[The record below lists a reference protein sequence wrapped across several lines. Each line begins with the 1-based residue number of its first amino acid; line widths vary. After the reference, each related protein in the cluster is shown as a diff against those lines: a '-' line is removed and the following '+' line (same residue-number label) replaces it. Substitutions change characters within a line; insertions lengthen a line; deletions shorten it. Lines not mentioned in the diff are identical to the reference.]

1 MTLRALTRNRG
12 FSTAAILS
20 LALGIGLTTAVYSIL
35 DALLLKPFPVEKE
48 HELVNV
54 YSFREN
60 AKGYPYNHLSFLNS
74 QDLLATPGV
83 FSSATIWTR
92 MGFSVALPQSSP
104 ESMQGQLVDAQ
115 FFSVLGIQP
124 TMGRFF
130 QKDDPP
136 SVTVLSW
143 DLWTS
148 HFASDPG
155 IIGRQ
160 IRIDRRPFTVIGVAP
175 EKFTGLTHHAKS
187 KLWVPLADENLQV
200 MKGQKLLNMREIP
213 WLSVTSRLSAGMT
226 AQSAEAALKPVAAYL
241 ADTYPEINRDYSV
254 GIIPL
259 PDNRLS
265 TFGIEDVKKHLAI
278 ALGLVGFVFLM
289 CCANVANLM
298 LAWSA
303 SRFREFSV
311 RTALGASR
319 RRLMGQLLFEN
330 SILCLAGSVL
340 GLFLAQGLI
349 LLATKFPT
357 VLMADITPEIDGR
370 IVLFVLALSI
380 AAVLLAGMIPALRAT
395 RMDLNHALVNRT
407 NTGDLGG
414 TRLRGFLIS
423 LQIAMC
429 SILIFGALLFGTT
442 LKNLQT
448 VDIGYEENKL
458 LIASLDLA
466 PEGYTD
472 DQGRIFYTQLLERL
486 RNLPGV
492 VSVDLALNSPL
503 NPIQGAN
510 FIRVNGQSLTT
521 GNRDVIDFNIVSPG
535 FFETVGLPLLR
546 GRYFSEQDQE
556 KAPAVILINEEFAR
570 QAFPH
575 QDAVGRSVEIGRKP
589 QRVRT
594 AEVIGVVKDA
604 RIRSVSNPVVPIFYH
619 ALNQSYTSNL
629 NLILRTQ
636 VRPEQMFTPV
646 REAFRNF
653 NPDLPIL
660 NMKTLEMEYEN
671 SIGRPRTLASLAGS
685 FSILATLIAA
695 IGLLGLVT
703 FQVTRRRQEIGI
715 RMALG
720 AQSGNIRQLI
730 LGYALRLTVLGVG
743 IGVGGVLILARILE
757 SMLYGVTPLEP
768 GLFALML
775 LSVVLIAVGAAWF
788 PVRRA
793 VRIDPAEAL
802 RTE

>member
-1 MTLRALTRNRG
+1 MNLRALTRNRG
-12 FSTAAILS
+12 FSIAAILS
-20 LALGIGLTTAVYSIL
+20 LTLGIGLTTAVYSIL
-35 DALLLKPFPVEKE
+35 DAVLLKPFPVEKE
-48 HELVNV
+48 EELVNV

-60 AKGYPYNHLSFLNS
+60 AKGYPYNHFSFLNAK
-74 QDLLATPGV
+74 DLLATPGV
-83 FSSATIWTR
+83 FTSATIWTR

-104 ESMQGQLVDAQ
+104 ELMQGQLVDLQ
-115 FFSVLGIQP
+115 FFPMLGIQP
-124 TMGRFF
+124 ALGRFF

-143 DLWTS
+143 DLWNS
-148 HFASDPG
+148 RFSADPG
-155 IIGRQ
+155 IIGREV
-160 IRIDRRPFTVIGVAP
+160 RIDRQPFTVIGVAP

-187 KLWVPLADENLQV
+187 KLWLPLADENLQV
-200 MKGQKLLNMREIP
+200 MKGQKPLDMREVP
-213 WLSVTSRLSAGMT
+213 WLSVTARLAAGMT
-226 AQSAEAALKPVAAYL
+226 PQSAEAALKTTASYL
-241 ADTYPEINRDYSV
+241 AVTYPEINRDYSA

-259 PDNRLS
+259 PENRLS

-289 CCANVANLM
+289 CCGNVANLM

-311 RTALGASR
+311 RTALGASQ

-330 SILCLAGSVL
+330 SVLCLAGSAL
-340 GLFLAQGLI
+340 GLLLAQGLI
-349 LLATKFPT
+349 QLALKFPS
-357 VLMADITPEIDGR
+357 VLMAEITPEIDGR

-380 AAVLLAGMIPALRAT
+380 TAALLAGMIPALRAT

-407 NTGDLGG
+407 HTGDLGG
-414 TRLRGFLIS
+414 TRLRGLLIS

-442 LKNLQT
+442 LKNLQA
-448 VDIGYEENKL
+448 VDIGYQESKL

-472 DQGRIFYTQLLERL
+472 EQGRIFYAQLLERL

-492 VSVDLALNSPL
+492 VSADLALDSPIT
-503 NPIQGAN
+503 PIHGAN
-510 FIRVNGQSLTT
+510 FIHVNGQPLTT
-521 GNRDVIDFNIVSPG
+521 GRRDIIDFNIVSPG
-535 FFETVGLPLLR
+535 YFETVGLPLLR
-546 GRYFSEQDQE
+546 GRHFSEQDQE
-556 KAPAVILINEEFAR
+556 KAPSVILINEEFAR
-570 QAFPH
+570 QAFPN
-575 QDAVGRSVEIGRKP
+575 QDAVGRSVEIGRKT
-589 QRVRT
+589 QRVRV

-619 ALNQSYTSNL
+619 SVNQYYTPNL
-629 NLILRTQ
+629 DLILNTRIS
-636 VRPEQMFTPV
+636 PEQMFAPV
-646 REAFRNF
+646 REAIRNLD
-653 NPDLPIL
+653 PDLPIL
-660 NMKTLEMEYEN
+660 NMRTLEMEREN
-671 SIGRPRTLASLAGS
+671 SVSRPRTLASLAGS

-730 LGYALRLTVLGVG
+730 LGYALRLTLWGLG
-743 IGVGGVLILARILE
+743 IGICGALMLARVLE
-757 SMLYGVTPLEP
+757 SMLYGVTAGEP

-775 LSVVLIAVGAAWF
+775 FSVILITLGAAWI
-788 PVRRA
+788 PARRA
-793 VRIDPAEAL
+793 VRIDPSEAL
-802 RTE
+802 RAE